1 MLLSDMSNIQKISIA
16 LPPEMV
22 SHIKEAVE
30 GGAYSSASEVI
41 REALRDWK
49 EKQAHKAIAVRQLKR
64 LWNEGVRSGA
74 GRFNSM
80 EDIKAEARRRFE
92 ASQQRD

>member
-1 MLLSDMSNIQKISIA
+1 MSNIQKISIA

-49 EKQAHKAIAVRQLKR
+49 EKQARKAIAVKELRDNHDPHLNPPSIFQSYPSLWRFIQRWVECDKR
-64 LWNEGVRSGA
+64 
-74 GRFNSM
+74 
-80 EDIKAEARRRFE
+80 
-92 ASQQRD
+92 